1 MAYFHYNF
9 HCCTSFVLIY
19 VRRYCRDFI
28 FFTDEP
34 FIMIVF
40 IAPVLIV
47 YYSPNTLLSIM
58 LYALLFSSFGV
69 YIFICVLK
77 NLVYKKEMRGCVW
90 VVLRVGCREIIWLV
104 PEISLCIYSNIMKFY
119 RLEISAFFLIPHL
132 GQAKNLY
139 RRNSHNNFRQYVW
152 PNSDVYSVPLQCLSQ
167 NIIFIHSL
175 LKYYVCI
182 TFINWRY

>member
-1 MAYFHYNF
+1 VCLQLYLIHELVFTFTITALAKYMAYFHYNF

-34 FIMIVF
+34 FIMVIF

-77 NLVYKKEMRGCVW
+77 NLVYKKEMRGCV
-90 VVLRVGCREIIWLV
+90 
-104 PEISLCIYSNIMKFY
+104 
-119 RLEISAFFLIPHL
+119 
-132 GQAKNLY
+132 
-139 RRNSHNNFRQYVW
+139 
-152 PNSDVYSVPLQCLSQ
+152 
-167 NIIFIHSL
+167 
-175 LKYYVCI
+175 
-182 TFINWRY
+182 